1 MNPPYYAIQL
11 LIYDSRAVL
20 LLFGSIVT
28 RLQPHLH
35 QHHKDTTHDNNKDT
49 AISCRSTTTP
59 QHATAQHSTAHDTRH
74 TTHTTTTIMHPCCA
88 PRSNKQPSFIHAFIM
103 SKGRRL
109 VIKKSFRAAAEQQRS
124 RIHSRR
130 SVSRLTSHDAQFNT
144 GYIYT
149 EKM

>member
-1 MNPPYYAIQL
+1 MTHVQCCCSSVQSSLGY
-11 LIYDSRAVL
+11 SR
-20 LLFGSIVT
+20 T
-28 RLQPHLH
+28 Y
-35 QHHKDTTHDNNKDT
+35 T
-49 AISCRSTTTP
+49 STTTTRHTATTRTP
-59 QHATAQHSTAHDTRH
+59 LSPAGQPPHHTTPRHSTAQHSTRH
-74 TTHTTTTIMHPCCA
+74 MTHTTTTIMHPCCA
-88 PRSNKQPSFIHAFIM
+88 PSSNKQPSFIHTFIIM

-124 RIHSRR
+124 RIHSCR